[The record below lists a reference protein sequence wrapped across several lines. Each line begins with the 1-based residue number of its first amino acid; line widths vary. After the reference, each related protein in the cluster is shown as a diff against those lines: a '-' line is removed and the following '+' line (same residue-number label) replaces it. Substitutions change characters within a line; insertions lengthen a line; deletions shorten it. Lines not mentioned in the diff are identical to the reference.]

1 MTYLWAVC
9 APTERRHTRRR
20 WQLAALPHL
29 HGGRHLSLQEIGEFV
44 GMSCICAVV
53 AAELTAA
60 NCMHGSPQAKA
71 DQQQLLGALREL
83 GREFSALVC
92 VLLPITMFIA
102 LARPCLRTVVL
113 CIVGALTSARASF
126 D

>member
-1 MTYLWAVC
+1 VNQQKEDILGDAGSSLRCRIFMVDVISASKRLVSS
-9 APTERRHTRRR
+9 
-20 WQLAALPHL
+20 LAC
-29 HGGRHLSLQEIGEFV
+29 Q
-44 GMSCICAVV
+44 CICAVV

-102 LARPCLRTVVL
+102 LARPRLRTVVL
-113 CIVGALTSARASF
+113 CIVGALTSARAFF